1 MPELALDHRQRHPLP
16 GELNRVSMTE
26 LMLVPTSAQTPL
38 SRPARYADL
47 DQECAAYGVRVAFG
61 SA

>member
-16 GELNRVSMTE
+16 GELDRVSMTE
-26 LMLVPTSAQTPL
+26 LMLVPTSAQAPL
-38 SRPARYADL
+38 SRPARYADVDEQVL
-47 DQECAAYGVRVAFG
+47 AGWALVASR